1 MWMDILDGGPGPKR
15 GDIVQTTVRTY
26 LVLRSRRI
34 RRKDPSAPPRYGL
47 WMVRWWQL
55 EPDMRQRLGDSA
67 ARRADGQRVYYLKW
81 YPRKKKTFENY
92 MKRGKQG

>member
-1 MWMDILDGGPGPKR
+1 MWMDILDGGPGPRR

-34 RRKDPSAPPRYGL
+34 RRKDQNAPPRYAL

-55 EPDMRQRLGDSA
+55 EPEMRMLLYVSA
-67 ARRADGQRVYYLKW
+67 ERRADGQRVFYLKW
-81 YPRKKKTFENY
+81 YPRKKKGFEDY
-92 MKRGKQG
+92 MKRGAR